1 MISNK
6 IIYIHGL
13 QSNSQSKKAKK
24 FASLFPEIEIP
35 DFTGSFQERMDYL
48 YPILGN
54 EKDWTIIGS
63 SFGGLMGSVF
73 TCKHPEQVR
82 KLVLLAPALIL
93 PEFALQHFAPIDIP
107 VVLVHGTNDEL
118 MPPMQV
124 RELAAEVFENLEYIV
139 IEDDHRLH
147 KAIEELDWREIL
159 A

>member
-82 KLVLLAPALIL
+82 KLVLLAPALVL
-93 PEFALQHFAPIDIP
+93 PEFALQHF
-107 VVLVHGTNDEL
+107 
-118 MPPMQV
+118 
-124 RELAAEVFENLEYIV
+124 
-139 IEDDHRLH
+139 
-147 KAIEELDWREIL
+147 
-159 A
+159 